1 MELIASP
8 RIDFL
13 RGLTSEITHNYGKG
27 RVIVAVDGVYG
38 SGTAEFSDGLAAT
51 FREAGY
57 DTFRASME
65 NFHTPRRRD
74 SASGDTQEE
83 SPAQIYEESYDYR
96 TFRRV
101 LIDPYRMGGSTGF
114 QTSGFDRQRDAPS
127 QARWLTAG
135 RDAVLI
141 VDGVFL
147 NRDELRGIWNY
158 SIYLEVPW
166 PVAFARL
173 AVQAGGDPDPDAP
186 SNGPLRQGQEL
197 YLVDAFPRGRANA
210 IVDNTD
216 ADRPTREFAD
226 SC

>member
-13 RGLTSEITHNYGKG
+13 RGLTSEITHNYGRG
-27 RVIVAVDGVYG
+27 RVIVAVDGIDG
-38 SGTAEFSDGLAAT
+38 SGTAEFADGLAAT

-57 DTFRASME
+57 DTFRASIE
-65 NFHTPRRRD
+65 EFHAPRRRD
-74 SASGDTQEE
+74 DAAET
-83 SPAQIYEESYDYR
+83 PAEFYEESYDYR

-135 RDAVLI
+135 RDAMLV

-147 NRDELRGIWNY
+147 GRDELKGIWNY

-173 AVQAGGDPDPDAP
+173 ADQSGGDPDPAAP
-186 SNGPLRQGQEL
+186 SNQLRLQGQEL
-197 YLVDAFPRGRANA
+197 YLADAFPRGRANA

>member
-1 MELIASP
+1 MELIATP

-13 RGLTSEITHNYGKG
+13 RALTSEVTHNYGRG
-27 RVIVAVDGVYG
+27 RVIVAVDGVRG
-38 SGTAEFSDGLAAT
+38 SGTAEFADGLAAT
-51 FREAGY
+51 FREAGR
-57 DTFRASME
+57 DTFRAPID
-65 NFHTPRRRD
+65 NFAVPHHDLHALGEETPARVYDR
-74 SASGDTQEE
+74 
-83 SPAQIYEESYDYR
+83 SYDYR

-101 LIDPYRMGGSTGF
+101 LIDPFGMGGSTGF
-114 QTSGFDRQRDAPS
+114 QTAGFDRQGPAPS
-127 QARWLTAG
+127 EAHWLTGG

-147 NRDELRGIWNY
+147 NRAELRGIWNY

-173 AVQAGGDPDPDAP
+173 AEQVGLDPHPEAP
-186 SNGPLRQGQEL
+186 SNRLCLQAQEL
-197 YLVDAFPRGRANA
+197 YLADAFPRGRADA

-216 ADRPTREFAD
+216 ADRPTRVFAD